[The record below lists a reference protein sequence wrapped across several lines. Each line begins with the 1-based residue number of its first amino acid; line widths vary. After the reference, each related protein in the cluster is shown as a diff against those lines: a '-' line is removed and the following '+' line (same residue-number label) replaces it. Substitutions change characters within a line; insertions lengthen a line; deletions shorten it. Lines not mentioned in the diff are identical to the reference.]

1 MKKQDAEKLENWLK
15 TLNEANDTLIR
26 GFGPAYNSNNTFVA
40 IPGIIEYDGY
50 FATDV
55 YYAVV
60 VEKDEN
66 GARPVDLYAWA
77 PKSNSKHDFISGL
90 RGWYKYDYDTFIKKN
105 PWVKD
110 VWDSLDKDI
119 KAVFEKK
126 LYEEDDKTLSN

>member
-1 MKKQDAEKLENWLK
+1 MKKFTKQDAEKLENWLK
-15 TLNEANDTLIR
+15 LLKEANDALR
-26 GFGPAYNSNNTFVA
+26 NGFGPAHNSNNLFVA
-40 IPGIIEYDGY
+40 ISGISEYSAY

-60 VEKDEN
+60 VEKSEN
-66 GARPVDLYAWA
+66 GARPVDWYSWA
-77 PKSNSKHDFISGL
+77 PKSNSKRDFLSGFG
-90 RGWYKYDYDTFIKKN
+90 GWHNSSYDEFIKEN

-126 LYEEDDKTLSN
+126 I

>member
-15 TLNEANDTLIR
+15 ILDMSNDALR
-26 GFGPAYNSNNTFVA
+26 KGFGPAHNSDKLYVA
-40 IPGIIEYDGY
+40 IPGITEYDG
-50 FATDV
+50 FFGTDV

-66 GARPVDLYAWA
+66 GARPVDWYTWA
-77 PKSNSKHDFISGL
+77 PKPKRDFLSGFG
-90 RGWYKYDYDTFIKKN
+90 GWHKYDYDTLIKEN

-126 LYEEDDKTLSN
+126 I

>member
-15 TLNEANDTLIR
+15 TLKEANDTLR
-26 GFGPAYNSNNTFVA
+26 NGFGPAYNSDNIYVA
-40 IPGIIEYDGY
+40 IPGIINYDPY

-60 VEKDEN
+60 VEQDEN
-66 GARPVDLYAWA
+66 GAKPVDLYAWA
-77 PKSNSKHDFISGL
+77 PSNAKHDFISSL
-90 RGWYKYDYDTFIKKN
+90 RGWYKYDYDTFIKEN
-105 PWVKD
+105 PWVKE

-126 LYEEDDKTLSN
+126 I